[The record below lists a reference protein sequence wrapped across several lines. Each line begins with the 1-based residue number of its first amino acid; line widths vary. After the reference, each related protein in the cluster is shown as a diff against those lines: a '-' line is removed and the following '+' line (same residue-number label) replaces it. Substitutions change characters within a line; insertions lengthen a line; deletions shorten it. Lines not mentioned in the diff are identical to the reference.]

1 MPVWGKVFWRMSGGH
16 EGEVQQRVANLN
28 HYIESIQVK

>member
-1 MPVWGKVFWRMSGGH
+1 MPIWGRLFWSMSKGH

-28 HYIESIQVK
+28 KYIESLQKK